1 MAARQQAITLIE
13 RYYAAFNAGDDAA
26 MLACLSDDIAHDV
39 NQGKRETG
47 KDAFR
52 AFLARMAQAYRE
64 RLDAIVI
71 MANEDGTRAAAE
83 FTVHGT
89 YLAAEEGLP
98 PAHGQSYTL
107 PAGAFFTL
115 ADGLIKRVSVYYN
128 LADWIA
134 QVSGD
139 TAS

>member
-1 MAARQQAITLIE
+1 MTARQQAITLIE

-64 RLDAIVI
+64 RLDDIVI
-71 MANEDGTRAAAE
+71 MANEDGTCAAAE

-89 YLAAEEGLP
+89 YLVAEEGLP
-98 PAHGQSYTL
+98 PAHGQPYAL

-115 ADGLIKRVSVYYN
+115 ADGLIMRVSVYYN
-128 LADWIA
+128 LANWIA
-134 QVSGD
+134 QVSGE
-139 TAS
+139 TPA